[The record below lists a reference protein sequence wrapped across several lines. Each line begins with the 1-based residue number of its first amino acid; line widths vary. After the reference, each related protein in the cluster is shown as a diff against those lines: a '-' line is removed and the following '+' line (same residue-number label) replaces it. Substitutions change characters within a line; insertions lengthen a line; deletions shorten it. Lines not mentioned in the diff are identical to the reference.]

1 MEQQK
6 FLWTILSVAVLVL
19 VLLGAGMFIFLPS
32 DNAAAIQEKDIK
44 PVEWAKADTVKEQQ
58 PKTEPKAKA
67 LIAVP
72 ETPKKEAAPFIVP
85 PKPAVKEPAP
95 ETKTKLEVK
104 QPEKKVVQTK
114 PAETPK
120 PATQTK
126 PAVQPKQEQQQN
138 TVKQQPAQTTAPAS
152 GVQFWIQVGSF
163 SAQQNAENVK
173 KSLEEKGFKAVV
185 QSVAADGKSLHKVKA
200 GPFATKAEA
209 EKQLPGVKAIK
220 GFEKSYITTK

>member
-6 FLWTILSVAVLVL
+6 FLWTILSIAVLIL
-19 VLLGAGMFIFLPS
+19 VLLGAGLFIFLPS
-32 DNAAAIQEKDIK
+32 DNTIAAQDKNYK
-44 PVEWAKADTVKEQQ
+44 PVEWPEPDTVKSQ
-58 PKTEPKAKA
+58 PKEEPKAMA
-67 LIAVP
+67 LIKVP
-72 ETPKKEAAPFIVP
+72 EPEKKEAAPLIIP
-85 PKPAVKEPAP
+85 PKAENKETKPA
-95 ETKTKLEVK
+95 TKTKLEVK

-114 PAETPK
+114 PAETKKPAVQTK

-126 PAVQPKQEQQQN
+126 PAV
-138 TVKQQPAQTTAPAS
+138 QTTAPAS

>member
-6 FLWTILSVAVLVL
+6 FLWTILSIAVLIL
-19 VLLGAGMFIFLPS
+19 VLLGAGLFIFLPS
-32 DNAAAIQEKDIK
+32 DNTIAAQDKNYK
-44 PVEWAKADTVKEQQ
+44 PVEWPEPDTVKSQ
-58 PKTEPKAKA
+58 PKEEPKAMA
-67 LIAVP
+67 LIKVP
-72 ETPKKEAAPFIVP
+72 EPEKKESAPLIIP
-85 PKPAVKEPAP
+85 PKAESKEAKPA
-95 ETKTKLEVK
+95 TKTKLEVK

-114 PAETPK
+114 PAETKKPAVQTK

-126 PAVQPKQEQQQN
+126 PAVQP
-138 TVKQQPAQTTAPAS
+138 TAPAS

>member
-6 FLWTILSVAVLVL
+6 FLWTILSIAVLIL
-19 VLLGAGMFIFLPS
+19 VLLGAGLFIFLPS
-32 DNAAAIQEKDIK
+32 DNTIAAQDKNYK
-44 PVEWAKADTVKEQQ
+44 PVEWPEPDTVKSQ
-58 PKTEPKAKA
+58 PKEEPKAMA
-67 LIAVP
+67 LIKVP
-72 ETPKKEAAPFIVP
+72 EPEKKEAAPLIIP
-85 PKPAVKEPAP
+85 PKAENKETKPA
-95 ETKTKLEVK
+95 TKTKLEVK

-114 PAETPK
+114 PAETKKPAVQTK
-120 PATQTK
+120 PATQAK
-126 PAVQPKQEQQQN
+126 PAAA
-138 TVKQQPAQTTAPAS
+138 VKPAQTAAPAS

>member
-72 ETPKKEAAPFIVP
+72 ETPKKEAAPLIVP

-95 ETKTKLEVK
+95 EAKTKLEVK

-114 PAETPK
+114 PAETKKPAVQTK
-120 PATQTK
+120 PATQAK
-126 PAVQPKQEQQQN
+126 PVAAVK
-138 TVKQQPAQTTAPAS
+138 PAQTTAPAS

>member
-6 FLWTILSVAVLVL
+6 FLWTILSIAVLIL
-19 VLLGAGMFIFLPS
+19 VLLGAGLFIFLPS
-32 DNAAAIQEKDIK
+32 DNIIAAQDKNYK
-44 PVEWAKADTVKEQQ
+44 PVEWPEPDTVKSQ
-58 PKTEPKAKA
+58 PKEEPKAMA
-67 LIAVP
+67 LIKVP
-72 ETPKKEAAPFIVP
+72 EPEKKEAAPLIIP
-85 PKPAVKEPAP
+85 PKAESKEAKPAA
-95 ETKTKLEVK
+95 KTKLEVK
-104 QPEKKVVQTK
+104 QPEKKAVQTK
-114 PAETPK
+114 PAETKKPAVQTK

-126 PAVQPKQEQQQN
+126 PAVQP
-138 TVKQQPAQTTAPAS
+138 TAPAS
-152 GVQFWIQVGSF
+152 EVQFWIQVGSF

>member
-6 FLWTILSVAVLVL
+6 FLWTILSIAVLIL
-19 VLLGAGMFIFLPS
+19 VLLGAGLFIFLPS
-32 DNAAAIQEKDIK
+32 DNTIAAQDKNYK
-44 PVEWAKADTVKEQQ
+44 PVEWPEPDTVKSQ
-58 PKTEPKAKA
+58 PKEEPKAMA
-67 LIAVP
+67 LIKVP
-72 ETPKKEAAPFIVP
+72 EPEKKESAPLIIP
-85 PKPAVKEPAP
+85 PKAESKETKPA
-95 ETKTKLEVK
+95 TKTKLEVK

-114 PAETPK
+114 PAETKKPAVQTK

-126 PAVQPKQEQQQN
+126 PAVQP
-138 TVKQQPAQTTAPAS
+138 TAPAS

-209 EKQLPGVKAIK
+209 EKQLPGIKAIK
-220 GFEKSYITTK
+220 GLEKSYITTK

>member
-72 ETPKKEAAPFIVP
+72 ETPKKEAAPLIVP

-114 PAETPK
+114 PA
-120 PATQTK
+120 TQTK
-126 PAVQPKQEQQQN
+126 PAVQTKQEQQQN

>member
-6 FLWTILSVAVLVL
+6 FLWTILSIAVLIL
-19 VLLGAGMFIFLPS
+19 VLLGAGLFIFLPS
-32 DNAAAIQEKDIK
+32 DNTIAAQDKNYK
-44 PVEWAKADTVKEQQ
+44 PVEWPEPDTVKSQ
-58 PKTEPKAKA
+58 PKEEPKAMA
-67 LIAVP
+67 LIKVP
-72 ETPKKEAAPFIVP
+72 EPEKKESAPLIIP
-85 PKPAVKEPAP
+85 PKAESKEAKPA
-95 ETKTKLEVK
+95 TKTKLEVK

-114 PAETPK
+114 PVETKKPAVQTK

-126 PAVQPKQEQQQN
+126 PAVQP
-138 TVKQQPAQTTAPAS
+138 TAPAS

-185 QSVAADGKSLHKVKA
+185 QSVAADGKNLHKVKA

>member
-72 ETPKKEAAPFIVP
+72 ETPKKEAAPLIVP

-95 ETKTKLEVK
+95 EAKTKLEVK

-114 PAETPK
+114 PAETKKPAVQTK
-120 PATQTK
+120 PATQAK
-126 PAVQPKQEQQQN
+126 PVAAVK
-138 TVKQQPAQTTAPAS
+138 PAQTAAPAS

-220 GFEKSYITTK
+220 SFEKSYITTK

>member
-72 ETPKKEAAPFIVP
+72 ETPKKEAAPLIVP

-95 ETKTKLEVK
+95 EAKTKLEVK
-104 QPEKKVVQTK
+104 QPEKKVIQT
-114 PAETPK
+114 K

-126 PAVQPKQEQQQN
+126 PA
-138 TVKQQPAQTTAPAS
+138 AQTTAPAS

>member
-6 FLWTILSVAVLVL
+6 FLWTILSIAVLIL
-19 VLLGAGMFIFLPS
+19 VLLGAGLFIFLPS
-32 DNAAAIQEKDIK
+32 DNTIVAQDKNYK
-44 PVEWAKADTVKEQQ
+44 PVEWPEPDTVKSQ
-58 PKTEPKAKA
+58 PKEEPKAMA
-67 LIAVP
+67 LIKVP
-72 ETPKKEAAPFIVP
+72 EPEKKEAAPLIIP
-85 PKPAVKEPAP
+85 PKAENKETKPA
-95 ETKTKLEVK
+95 TKTKLEVK

-114 PAETPK
+114 PAEIKKPAVQTK

-126 PAVQPKQEQQQN
+126 PAVQP
-138 TVKQQPAQTTAPAS
+138 TAPAS

>member
-6 FLWTILSVAVLVL
+6 FLWTILSIAVLIL
-19 VLLGAGMFIFLPS
+19 VLLGAGLFIFLPS
-32 DNAAAIQEKDIK
+32 DNTIAAQDKNYK
-44 PVEWAKADTVKEQQ
+44 PVEWPEPDTVKSQ
-58 PKTEPKAKA
+58 PKEEPKAMA
-67 LIAVP
+67 LIKVP
-72 ETPKKEAAPFIVP
+72 EPEKKEAAPLIIP
-85 PKPAVKEPAP
+85 PKAENKETKPA
-95 ETKTKLEVK
+95 TKTKLEVK
-104 QPEKKVVQTK
+104 QTEKKAVQTK
-114 PAETPK
+114 PVETKKPAVQTK

-126 PAVQPKQEQQQN
+126 PA
-138 TVKQQPAQTTAPAS
+138 AQTTAPAS

>member
-6 FLWTILSVAVLVL
+6 FLWTILSIAVLIL
-19 VLLGAGMFIFLPS
+19 VLLGAGLFIFLPS
-32 DNAAAIQEKDIK
+32 DNTIAAQDKNYK
-44 PVEWAKADTVKEQQ
+44 PVEWPEPDTVKSQ
-58 PKTEPKAKA
+58 PKEEPKAMA
-67 LIAVP
+67 LIKVP
-72 ETPKKEAAPFIVP
+72 EPEKKEAAPLIIP
-85 PKPAVKEPAP
+85 PKAENKETKPA
-95 ETKTKLEVK
+95 TKTKLEVK

-114 PAETPK
+114 PAETKKPAVQTK

-126 PAVQPKQEQQQN
+126 PAVQP
-138 TVKQQPAQTTAPAS
+138 TAPAS

-185 QSVAADGKSLHKVKA
+185 QSVAANGKSLHKVKA

>member
-6 FLWTILSVAVLVL
+6 FLWTILSIAVLIL
-19 VLLGAGMFIFLPS
+19 VLLGAGLFIFLPS
-32 DNAAAIQEKDIK
+32 DNTIAAQDKNYK
-44 PVEWAKADTVKEQQ
+44 PVEWPEPDTVKSQ
-58 PKTEPKAKA
+58 PKEEPKAMA
-67 LIAVP
+67 LIKVP
-72 ETPKKEAAPFIVP
+72 EPEKKEAAPLIIP
-85 PKPAVKEPAP
+85 PKAENKETKPA
-95 ETKTKLEVK
+95 TKTKLEVK

-114 PAETPK
+114 PAETKKPAVQTK

-126 PAVQPKQEQQQN
+126 PA
-138 TVKQQPAQTTAPAS
+138 QTAAPAS

>member
-6 FLWTILSVAVLVL
+6 FLWTILSIAVLIL
-19 VLLGAGMFIFLPS
+19 VLLGAGLFIFLPS
-32 DNAAAIQEKDIK
+32 DNTIAAQDKNYK
-44 PVEWAKADTVKEQQ
+44 PVEWPEPDTVKSQHKE
-58 PKTEPKAKA
+58 EPKAMA
-67 LIAVP
+67 LIKVP
-72 ETPKKEAAPFIVP
+72 EPEKKEAAPLIIP
-85 PKPAVKEPAP
+85 PKAENKETKPA
-95 ETKTKLEVK
+95 TKTKLEVK

-114 PAETPK
+114 PAETKKPAVQTK

-126 PAVQPKQEQQQN
+126 PAVQP
-138 TVKQQPAQTTAPAS
+138 TAPAS

>member
-6 FLWTILSVAVLVL
+6 FLWTILSIAVLIL
-19 VLLGAGMFIFLPS
+19 VLLGAGLFIFLPS
-32 DNAAAIQEKDIK
+32 DNTIAAQEKNYK
-44 PVEWAKADTVKEQQ
+44 PVEWPEPDTVKSQ
-58 PKTEPKAKA
+58 PKEEPKAMA
-67 LIAVP
+67 LIKVP
-72 ETPKKEAAPFIVP
+72 EPEKKEAAPLIIP
-85 PKPAVKEPAP
+85 PKAENKETKPA
-95 ETKTKLEVK
+95 TKTKLEVK

-114 PAETPK
+114 PAETKKPAVQTK
-120 PATQTK
+120 PATQAK
-126 PAVQPKQEQQQN
+126 
-138 TVKQQPAQTTAPAS
+138 PAQTAAPAS

-185 QSVAADGKSLHKVKA
+185 QSVAADGKTLHKVKA
-200 GPFATKAEA
+200 GPFATKADA

>member
-6 FLWTILSVAVLVL
+6 FLWTILSIAVLIL
-19 VLLGAGMFIFLPS
+19 VLLGAGLFIFLPS
-32 DNAAAIQEKDIK
+32 DNTIAAQDKNYK
-44 PVEWAKADTVKEQQ
+44 PVEWPEPDTVKSQ
-58 PKTEPKAKA
+58 PKEEPKAMA
-67 LIAVP
+67 LIKVP
-72 ETPKKEAAPFIVP
+72 EPEKKESVPLIIP
-85 PKPAVKEPAP
+85 PKAENKETKPA
-95 ETKTKLEVK
+95 TKTKLEVK

-114 PAETPK
+114 PVETKKPAVQTK

-126 PAVQPKQEQQQN
+126 PAV
-138 TVKQQPAQTTAPAS
+138 QTTAPAS